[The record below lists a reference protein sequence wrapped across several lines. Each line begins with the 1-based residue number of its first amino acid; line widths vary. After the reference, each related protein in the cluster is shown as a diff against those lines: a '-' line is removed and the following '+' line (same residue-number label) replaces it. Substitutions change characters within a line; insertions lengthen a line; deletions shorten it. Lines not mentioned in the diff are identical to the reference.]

1 MSFDIVSIKKAHD
14 DLRKKLITKLD
25 GTSDYL
31 YPETEDFWVT
41 CKLITEPNLTI
52 LKEICEYTCA
62 KADCDYDGNWDSMQ
76 LFNFLSKKIERYGKG
91 EMLSF
96 SESFGGLSPVLALL
110 SYLSSCSIF
119 THIEGSFTHDKW
131 EARGDYYAPKRVGL
145 RLVNGKISVGVFDT
159 DSSSDSYLKLI
170 SIAVVDSE
178 LDDMFQ
184 DAIDTY
190 GEILTAKVFLGGI
203 RVYNNCITVTA
214 PLEEIDPNGKYSIH
228 RLEPELYYGVDAL
241 PEDSRK
247 ARTLENLIKAFEL
260 INYKESGLSKKAVI
274 EAISNAFE
282 NEKVIVRVYFSSASS
297 DVVADFSH
305 KELIPWNIELNRDNI
320 LVKYTERAKDAGVL
334 TCPKCMHGI
343 DPKVLASLKAT
354 KTIVVRGYCKL
365 TQGMF
370 EGVDCIEEVDLYDL
384 NAEVIPANAFKNCHA
399 LKHVIIP
406 ESVYK
411 IESGAFENCVNLSVV
426 TLSES
431 VAYISESAF
440 KNCDNL
446 KGDIKEKIS
455 EILKDPT
462 RFDRMVADSVEY
474 IQTHGLCSYS
484 FDESSPYSPY
494 RRLFNTRKEYE
505 KWHSLYDE
513 YFDNLERLTKGKFRF
528 VTWPSLSGPLYP
540 NQIQELAWK
549 QTKEISAVTD
559 YLFVDTKCI
568 PNFDRFIQKQRKIDE
583 GDLQGASV
591 FGNNPLEKAINLK
604 KSGGKIKIVEL
615 DLFFRLL
622 EEGNFE
628 EIIVEDRTEE
638 IKAKREAEKAAK
650 KENKESQCEDLIASI
665 VGKSKEQGIL
675 FTNAEIVS
683 IIEESEVPLRRLE
696 KYVSDKHEKT
706 LKEFFEDLGV
716 LKTVKTEFYALVA
729 LLNER
734 YKNKAKVSDVT
745 ALIADNADLDLS
757 IVANNSK
764 RFTGLSTR
772 EYLISEGILAGA
784 DEKTTSALTEGVLFK
799 PGEEPAD
806 IKKRIDTL
814 FEKLDGAYPD
824 KVIVGLHKEHKKWG
838 ETVTDLYRKLGYKS
852 GADFLTAYGYKM
864 SDDKGGRPKVDYSI
878 LIDAIKNRYPNGAE
892 FKTAIEFLEANADLP
907 NLNTFKTDAP
917 SIVGMTFGKW
927 LKSIG
932 LMGK

>member
-25 GTSDYL
+25 GTGDYL
-31 YPETEDFWVT
+31 YPETDDFWVT
-41 CKLITEPNLTI
+41 CKLTTEPNLSI

-62 KADCDYDGNWDSMQ
+62 EADCDYDGNWDSMQ

-119 THIEGSFTHDKW
+119 TCIEGSFTHDKW
-131 EARGDYYAPKRVGL
+131 EVRGDYYAPKRVGL
-145 RLVNGKISVGVFDT
+145 RLANGEISVGVFDT
-159 DSSSDSYLKLI
+159 DSSSTSYLKLI
-170 SIAVVDSE
+170 SMAVVDKD
-178 LDDMFQ
+178 LADMFQ
-184 DAIDTY
+184 EAIDTY
-190 GEILTAKVFLGGI
+190 GEILTTKVILGG
-203 RVYNNCITVTA
+203 VNVSDNCITITA
-214 PLEEIDPNGKYSIH
+214 RLDEIDPNGKYSIN
-228 RLEPELYYGVDAL
+228 RLDPDLYYGEDAL
-241 PEDSRK
+241 PKDSKK

-260 INYKESGLSKKAVI
+260 IDYKASGLSKKRVI
-274 EAISNAFE
+274 ESITNAFK
-282 NEKVIVRVYFSSASS
+282 NEKVIVRVYFSSASR
-297 DVVADFSH
+297 DVVADFSR
-305 KELIPWNIELNRDNI
+305 KELIPWNIELNSENI
-320 LVKYTERAKDAGVL
+320 LVNYTERASDCGVL
-334 TCPKCMHGI
+334 TCPKCMRGI
-343 DPKVLASLKAT
+343 DPKVLISLKTT
-354 KTIVVRGYCKL
+354 KTIVVRGYCRL
-365 TQGMF
+365 IEGMF
-370 EGVDCIEEVDLYDL
+370 EGIECIEEVDLYDL
-384 NAEVIPANAFKNCHA
+384 TSELIPANLFRNCTS
-399 LKHVIIP
+399 LKHVILP

-411 IESGAFENCVNLSVV
+411 IGKSAFENCVNLSVV
-426 TLSES
+426 ALSES
-431 VAYISESAF
+431 VAQIAEDAF
-440 KNCDNL
+440 KNCGNL
-446 KGDIKEKIS
+446 KDSVKEKIS
-455 EILKDPT
+455 EIAKDPT

-505 KWHSLYDE
+505 KWHLLYDE
-513 YFDNLERLTKGKFRF
+513 YFDTLDRLTKGKFRF

-549 QTKEISAVTD
+549 QTKEISPVTD

-583 GDLQGASV
+583 GELQGASV

-604 KSGGKIKIVEL
+604 KTGGKIKIVEL

-814 FEKLDGAYPD
+814 FEQLDGAYPD